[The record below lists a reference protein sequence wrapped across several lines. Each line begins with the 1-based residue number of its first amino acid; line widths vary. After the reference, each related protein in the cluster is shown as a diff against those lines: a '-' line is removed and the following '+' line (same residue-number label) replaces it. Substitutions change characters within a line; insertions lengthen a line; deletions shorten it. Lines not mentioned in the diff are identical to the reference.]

1 MKDSKIRSNIKG
13 LTVEQYIKKLEQE
26 LSEAYDTIESLEDDI
41 GCKEFTIE
49 MLEGIIDDLQE
60 SVSQLME
67 DDE

>member
-1 MKDSKIRSNIKG
+1 MKDSRIRSNIKG

-26 LSEAYDTIESLEDDI
+26 LSEAYDTIESLKDDI